1 METQFKFVSKKY
13 AHDLIDKM
21 PGDKIL
27 VLTYKEKN
35 GISDYGKRVKKKK
48 GKKLVD
54 KANVI
59 VLAENDPIM
68 TLNLHDKIFNDLS
81 HYNRDSIV
89 KSIVL
94 VKLE

>member
-1 METQFKFVSKKY
+1 METQFKFVSNKY

-21 PGDKIL
+21 PGDKVL
-27 VLTYKEKN
+27 VLTYKEKT

-59 VLAENDPIM
+59 VLAENDPVM
-68 TLNLHDKIFNDLS
+68 TLNLHNKIFNDLS
-81 HYNRDSIV
+81 RNNRDDIV

>member
-21 PGDKIL
+21 PGDKVL
-27 VLTYKEKN
+27 VLTYKEKT
-35 GISDYGKRVKKKK
+35 GMSDHGKRVKKKK

-59 VLAENDPIM
+59 VLAENDPVM
-68 TLNLHDKIFNDLS
+68 TLNLHDKFFNDLS
-81 HYNRDSIV
+81 RYNRDDIV